1 MPTNINTLSNGQL
14 VLNQGQY
21 YVVATVAGV
30 KVLQLLTASQL
41 ATYFTDDSW
50 TLSFSLD
57 TQAWVSYHDYTPYL
71 MVNTR
76 NVLYSMNYDEIYK
89 HNIPGVYAKFYFTGS
104 SQTTYASYVDAVFNP
119 DPERS
124 KMFATINWIS
134 KTTGSNG
141 AHLYNNTITDLLL
154 YNSYQCSGNLDLVRK
169 TSTNQNDIRNFNMFN
184 TEGTWGVNKFRDIVV
199 NPDNPFIDSD
209 LNIISSNLNV
219 NKAWYT
225 KKRFVD
231 KFIISR
237 FSFDNVSQNSL
248 YLYDVSANMRLSAR

>member
-21 YVVATVAGV
+21 YVVATVNGK
-30 KVLQLLTASQL
+30 KVLQLITAAQL
-41 ATYFTDDSW
+41 ATFFTDNSW

-57 TQAWVSYHDYTPYL
+57 TQAWISYHDYTPYL
-71 MVNTR
+71 MTNTR

-89 HNIPGVYAKFYFTGS
+89 HNISTKYARFYEVGGT
-104 SQTTYASYVDAVFNP
+104 QQTYASFVDAVFNEQP
-119 DPERS
+119 DRS
-124 KMFATINWIS
+124 KMYATVNWIS
-134 KTTGSNG
+134 KTTASNG
-141 AHLYNNTITDLLL
+141 AHLYNSTITDLLI

-169 TSTNQNDIRNFNMFN
+169 TSTNQEDIRNFNMFN
-184 TEGTWGVNKFRDIVV
+184 TEGTWSVNKFRDIVI
-199 NPDNPFIDSD
+199 NPDNPFIDSN
-209 LNIISSNLNV
+209 LELITSNLNV
-219 NKAWYT
+219 NKDWFT

>member
-1 MPTNINTLSNGQL
+1 
-14 VLNQGQY
+14 
-21 YVVATVAGV
+21 
-30 KVLQLLTASQL
+30 
-41 ATYFTDDSW
+41 
-50 TLSFSLD
+50 
-57 TQAWVSYHDYTPYL
+57 
-71 MVNTR
+71 
-76 NVLYSMNYDEIYK
+76 
-89 HNIPGVYAKFYFTGS
+89 VYAKFYFTGS

-134 KTTGSNG
+134 KTTASNG

>member
-1 MPTNINTLSNGQL
+1 MPTNINTLSDGQL

-21 YVVATVAGV
+21 YVVATVAGK
-30 KVLQLLTASQL
+30 KVLQLITASQL